1 MLVHLYTL
9 PTLMFGKETYNYLY
23 IKLNKIKL
31 EQECKDEKI
40 RELLVE
46 GERWFWRVI
55 PYKGRFQ
62 LKNKI
67 EVGC

>member
-1 MLVHLYTL
+1 MRRKIIYAS
-9 PTLMFGKETYNYLY
+9 
-23 IKLNKIKL
+23 KIKIRL